1 MRIVM
6 DQYADGD
13 QFAEET
19 ANDGSVVVRKL
30 LGQRKYSARLDAYAV
45 LVCSDTPQALEQ
57 LENSLEWLREE
68 VRRRQNQLASV

>member
-19 ANDGSVVVRKL
+19 ANDGSEVLRKL
-30 LGQRKYSARLDAYAV
+30 LGQRKYSARLDAYTV
-45 LVCSDTPQALEQ
+45 LVCADTPQALEQ
-57 LENSLEWLREE
+57 LQNSLEWLLEE
-68 VRRRQNQLASV
+68 VRRRQKQAASV